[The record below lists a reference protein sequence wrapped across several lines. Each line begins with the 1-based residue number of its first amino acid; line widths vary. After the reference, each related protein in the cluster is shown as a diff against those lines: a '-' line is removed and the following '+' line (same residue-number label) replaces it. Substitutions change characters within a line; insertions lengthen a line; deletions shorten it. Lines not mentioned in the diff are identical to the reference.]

1 MNDQK
6 ILLLNGVDIADL
18 DNDYITVIS
27 KRTNQIK
34 KISLRALLTSPDVLK
49 TLQAN
54 QDALASHIAQQ
65 SVEDD
70 ERDASIA
77 ALTP

>member
-34 KISLRALLTSPDVLK
+34 KISLRALLTSPDVLE

>member
-1 MNDQK
+1 MDDQK
-6 ILLLNGVDIADL
+6 ISLLNGVDIADL

-27 KRTNQIK
+27 NKTNQIK
-34 KISLRALLTSPDVLK
+34 KISLRALLTSPDVLG
-49 TLQAN
+49 TLRAN
-54 QDALASHIAQQ
+54 EDALASHIAQQ
-65 SVEDD
+65 SAEDD